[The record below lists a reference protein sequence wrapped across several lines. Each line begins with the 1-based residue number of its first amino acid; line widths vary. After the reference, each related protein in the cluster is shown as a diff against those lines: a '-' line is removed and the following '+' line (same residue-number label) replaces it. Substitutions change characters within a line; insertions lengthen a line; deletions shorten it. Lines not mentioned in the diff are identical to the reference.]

1 MVSTINQMLLTA
13 VRSTCKSSLPA
24 VSLMVR
30 ITVWRQAK
38 KMNYPY
44 RPRQVLLASKS
55 GWGTVETSCL
65 PPIWPRFKSRGRI
78 HLWVAFVVGN

>member
-13 VRSTCKSSLPA
+13 LRAKCKSSLPA

-30 ITVWRQAK
+30 ITLWRQAK
-38 KMNYPY
+38 KLNYPL
-44 RPRQVLLASKS
+44 PRRVLLDSKG